1 MGVAHRKQ
9 GDNRFYCQATE
20 SLEEA
25 VQRFVEKEGLL
36 QGVKRLGVALSGGAD
51 SVALFHLLLPLCKK
65 NKIELIVLHLDHGLR
80 TDAAQDSKW
89 VKALAKK
96 VGVQCVV
103 ERHAVTAHLTEA
115 LSVEMA
121 AREVRQAFFEAC
133 RTRCKLDAIATGHQ
147 ADDVAETLMLRL
159 MRGAGATGLAPLKPR
174 SRGFIRPLLHVTGSE
189 LRAWLKQQ
197 KKSWREDQTNQDV
210 TIPRNRMRHEI
221 LPLLEKHFGSGV
233 RSNLCKSAEILR
245 EEDSFLEALSQALLS
260 DCLPGDRE
268 NALDMKRLL
277 TAPLALQRRVLRLW
291 LWQHELPL
299 CSGFEVIDRVCAME
313 LGDKIQLTEN
323 VYVIYQSGVL
333 RILKDFHQQLPE
345 TGVKLRGKT
354 RWNKLVFTCSRLKGI
369 ESVSQGIGVYPA
381 VCTINPEALNGQPLV
396 VRGRKPGD
404 RMAPYGLK
412 GTKKVQ
418 DIFVDAK
425 VPEHCRDGI
434 PLLVCGEE
442 IVWIPGYRIADRFAV
457 SSKTAK
463 SLRIEVVSARL
474 AELEQTEE

>member
-1 MGVAHRKQ
+1 MGAVQSKQ
-9 GDNRFYCQATE
+9 NGNRVYCQVVENVEAT
-20 SLEEA
+20 

-51 SVALFHLLLPLCKK
+51 SIALFHLLLPLCKK
-65 NKIELIVLHLDHGLR
+65 NKIELVVLHLDHGLR
-80 TDAAQDSKW
+80 TDSAQDAKW

-96 VGVQCVV
+96 AGVQCVV

-115 LSVEMA
+115 VSVEMA

-133 RTRCKLDAIATGHQ
+133 RTQAKLDAIATGHQ

-174 SRGFIRPLLHVTGSE
+174 SRGFIRPLLHVTGSA
-189 LRAWLKQQ
+189 LRMWLKGQ

-221 LPLLEKHFGSGV
+221 LPLLEKHFGVGV

-245 EEDSFLEALSQALLS
+245 EEDSFLEERSQALFS
-260 DCLPGDRE
+260 ECLVGDHE
-268 NALDMKRLL
+268 NALEVKRLR
-277 TAPLALQRRVLRLW
+277 TAPLALQRRALRLW
-291 LWQHELPL
+291 LWQHELPM

-313 LGDKIQLTEN
+313 PGDKIQLTEN
-323 VYVIYQSGVL
+323 VTVIYQSGAFLIFKGV
-333 RILKDFHQQLPE
+333 HQQLPE
-345 TGVKLRGKT
+345 TKVKLRGKT
-354 RWNKLVFTCSRLKGI
+354 RWNNLVFTCSTSKGI
-369 ESVSQGIGVYPA
+369 ESISQGIGVYPA
-381 VCTINPEALNGQPLV
+381 VCTINPEALAGGPLV
-396 VRGRKPGD
+396 VRSRKPGD
-404 RMAPYGLK
+404 RMAPYGMK

-425 VPEHCRDGI
+425 VPEHRRDGI

-442 IVWIPGYRIADRFAV
+442 IVWIPGYRIAQRFAV
-457 SSKTAK
+457 SSKTAP
-463 SLRIEVVSARL
+463 SLRVEVKRAKS
-474 AELEQTEE
+474 TK

>member
-1 MGVAHRKQ
+1 MYRKS
-9 GDNRFYCQATE
+9 GIKGWEVLEAT
-20 SLEEA
+20 
-25 VQRFVEKEGLL
+25 VQRFVEKEELLAGL
-36 QGVKRLGVALSGGAD
+36 KRLGVAVSGGAD
-51 SVALFHLLLPLCKK
+51 SVALFHLLVPICKK
-65 NKIELIVLHLDHGLR
+65 NKTELVILHLDHGLR
-80 TDAAQDSKW
+80 KDSALDAKW
-89 VKALAKK
+89 VKALAKRE
-96 VGVQCVV
+96 GVQCVV
-103 ERHAVTAHLTEA
+103 ERREVTAHLKEA
-115 LSVEMA
+115 VSVEMA

-159 MRGAGATGLAPLKPR
+159 MRGAGSTGLAPLKPW
-174 SRGFIRPLLHVTGSE
+174 SRGFIRPLLHVTGYE
-189 LRAWLKQQ
+189 LRAWLKGQ
-197 KKSWREDQTNQDV
+197 KKSWREDHTNQDV

-221 LPLLEKHFGSGV
+221 LPLLEKHFGVGV

-323 VYVIYQSGVL
+323 VTVIYLSGVL
-333 RILKDFHQQLPE
+333 LILKDLHQQLPE

-354 RWNKLVFTCSRLKGI
+354 RWNNLVFTCSRSKGI
-369 ESVSQGIGVYPA
+369 ESATQGIGVYPA
-381 VCTINPEALNGQPLV
+381 VCTINPEALNGQPLL

-404 RMAPYGLK
+404 RMAPYGMK

-418 DIFVDAK
+418 DIFVDEK
-425 VPEHCRDGI
+425 VPEYLRDRI
-434 PLLVCGEE
+434 PVLVCGAE
-442 IVWIPGYRIADRFAV
+442 IVWIPGYRIAQRFAV
-457 SSKTAK
+457 PSKSAK
-463 SLRIEVVSARL
+463 SLRIEVAR
-474 AELEQTEE
+474 